1 MRDCILFAMLV
12 SLSAAEQA
20 PQPLPPETAKI
31 KTERDAV
38 VEKAKAVFDQAVA
51 KANQEAVKKLE
62 AAVVKITKTGDLK
75 GANATLALIEEYKA
89 SAGDLLDESK
99 QVKPEEKIH
108 PSYPVSRV
116 ESSTQAAELNPRF
129 IIDGNPQSRWQA
141 TAIADQWV
149 AVYFYKNMKIKTM
162 SIKWERSFAK
172 SYNVEVNINGA
183 WERVAEKK
191 LGTGGIEA
199 VPISKTNISAIR
211 ICDMTGTEWPPS
223 IFELTLD

>member
-1 MRDCILFAMLV
+1 MRFTVLLLLV
-12 SLSAAEQA
+12 SIAWTADPPEVK
-20 PQPLPPETAKI
+20 LPPDAAKI
-31 KTERDAV
+31 VAEHDATV
-38 VEKAKAVFDQAVA
+38 AKAKAAYDAAVA
-51 KANQEAVKKLE
+51 KADADAAAKL
-62 AAVVKITKTGDLK
+62 APVVVKVTKAGDLK
-75 GANATLALIEEYKA
+75 SANAVQAKVDEYKA

-116 ESSTQAAELNPRF
+116 ESSSQAAELTPRF

-191 LGTGGIEA
+191 LGTGGVEA
-199 VPISKTNISAIR
+199 VPIGKTNISAIR